1 MSKKYRY
8 RPEVAKQDGVKEID
22 ENQDGQIDKLE
33 IDGEQQEFTEEK
45 VYVEGQE
52 RPKGYELVE
61 EADKEDTSRGVEA
74 DANNASGQDSHASET
89 IHDGSATGTQT
100 VQEGT
105 VPSDPKVSTEP
116 QGQASEAQTGQ
127 EGTASSSPKEA
138 KEEHSPT
145 SPAPEVSQPPS
156 PPPAAPEPP
165 VATEN
170 GNPAPAAG
178 TEHQPSQPPSQPEG
192 QVEGVHESQPQQ
204 SGSEDSKHQE
214 EKKPDQGTS
223 ETNQSG
229 QSQGSEKPNQDQ
241 PPKPAD
247 QDHSTPS
254 QGNPGGNPSSG
265 SGVVQADLTP
275 ITDTAEQIPQEPAP
289 KLSEAES
296 FGQSIK
302 QRIDAYARDMGP
314 NVSQTEASL
323 VRHQVD
329 LYHIFQTVLT
339 VSEYDKFEAG
349 IKALYAGFQEN
360 YALCFNYDARFRGI
374 MNIPVSKLKEDQVEV
389 LTSLIDLFC
398 RLASA
403 KSLVDLRGT
412 YNFKTLKDNI
422 YDQFVLSRFL
432 GFVKKVIGDE

>member
-33 IDGEQQEFTEEK
+33 IEGQQETFTAEK
-45 VYVEGQE
+45 AYVEGQE

-61 EADKEDTSRGVEA
+61 EPDAVA
-74 DANNASGQDSHASET
+74 DANNASGQGDHAAET
-89 IHDGSATGTQT
+89 TQTNPVSGTQT
-100 VQEGT
+100 VHEGT
-105 VPSDPKVSTEP
+105 VPSDPKVSTDP
-116 QGQASEAQTGQ
+116 QPPASPAPEAQAGQ
-127 EGTASSSPKEA
+127 EGSSQNSPKEA
-138 KEEHSPT
+138 KEEHSP
-145 SPAPEVSQPPS
+145 APEVSQPQ
-156 PPPAAPEPP
+156 PEPP
-165 VATEN
+165 VANES
-170 GNPAPAAG
+170 GKD
-178 TEHQPSQPPSQPEG
+178 QPPVPKEPEAHG
-192 QVEGVHESQPQQ
+192 EQTEGPDEPVENHTV
-204 SGSEDSKHQE
+204 EDTAQNQGG
-214 EKKPDQGTS
+214 KPTPAEPPVAS
-223 ETNQSG
+223 ETGTPTDQTQAG
-229 QSQGSEKPNQDQ
+229 QPQGSEKQNQDQ

-254 QGNPGGNPSSG
+254 QGNTGGNPSSG

-329 LYHIFQTVLT
+329 LYHIFQTALT

>member
-22 ENQDGQIDKLE
+22 NDQDGRIDKLE

-45 VYVEGQE
+45 AYVEGQE

-61 EADKEDTSRGVEA
+61 EADKEDTSRGGEA
-74 DANNASGQDSHASET
+74 DANNASGQDSHAGET
-89 IHDGSATGTQT
+89 VADDSATGTQT

-116 QGQASEAQTGQ
+116 QAPAPETQTGQ
-127 EGTASSSPKEA
+127 EGATQGSQPTQPQEPPIAPAGPEYGKEQPPLPKEPEA
-138 KEEHSPT
+138 PT
-145 SPAPEVSQPPS
+145 NQTDGPEKPVENHT
-156 PPPAAPEPP
+156 ATPP
-165 VATEN
+165 VANET
-170 GNPAPAAG
+170 
-178 TEHQPSQPPSQPEG
+178 
-192 QVEGVHESQPQQ
+192 
-204 SGSEDSKHQE
+204 
-214 EKKPDQGTS
+214 GTS
-223 ETNQSG
+223 TDQTQTG
-229 QSQGSEKPNQDQ
+229 QPQGSEKPNQDQ
-241 PPKPAD
+241 SPKPAD

-254 QGNPGGNPSSG
+254 HGNESGNPSSG

>member
-45 VYVEGQE
+45 AFVEGQE

-61 EADKEDTSRGVEA
+61 EADKEDTSRGAEA
-74 DANNASGQDSHASET
+74 DANNASGQDSQTS
-89 IHDGSATGTQT
+89 GTQT

-105 VPSDPKVSTEP
+105 VQSDPKVSTDP
-116 QGQASEAQTGQ
+116 QPPVSEAQTGQ
-127 EGTASSSPKEA
+127 AEGTPSTSPKEA
-138 KEEHSPT
+138 KEDHSPA
-145 SPAPEVSQPPS
+145 SPAPEASHPQS
-156 PPPAAPEPP
+156 P
-165 VATEN
+165 
-170 GNPAPAAG
+170 
-178 TEHQPSQPPSQPEG
+178 QPEG
-192 QVEGVHESQPQQ
+192 GVGKEQQNPSGPSVGQTDGPEKPVENHTVEDTAQNQGGQP
-204 SGSEDSKHQE
+204 
-214 EKKPDQGTS
+214 
-223 ETNQSG
+223 
-229 QSQGSEKPNQDQ
+229 QGSEKQNQDQ

-254 QGNPGGNPSSG
+254 HGSESGNPSSG

>member
-33 IDGEQQEFTEEK
+33 IEGQQETFTAEK
-45 VYVEGQE
+45 AYVEGQE

-61 EADKEDTSRGVEA
+61 EPDAVA
-74 DANNASGQDSHASET
+74 DANNTSGQGDHAAET
-89 IHDGSATGTQT
+89 TQTNPVSGTQT

-105 VPSDPKVSTEP
+105 VPSDPKVSTDP
-116 QGQASEAQTGQ
+116 QPPASPAPEAQAGQ
-127 EGTASSSPKEA
+127 EGSPQGSPKEA
-138 KEEHSPT
+138 KEEHSPA
-145 SPAPEVSQPPS
+145 SPAPEVSQPQ
-156 PPPAAPEPP
+156 PEPP
-165 VATEN
+165 VANES
-170 GNPAPAAG
+170 GK
-178 TEHQPSQPPSQPEG
+178 EQPPVPKEPEAHDEQSEGPEKPVENHTVEDTTQNQAGQP
-192 QVEGVHESQPQQ
+192 
-204 SGSEDSKHQE
+204 
-214 EKKPDQGTS
+214 
-223 ETNQSG
+223 
-229 QSQGSEKPNQDQ
+229 QGSEKQNQDQ

-254 QGNPGGNPSSG
+254 QGNSGGNPSSG

-314 NVSQTEASL
+314 NVSQTEQSL

>member
-1 MSKKYRY
+1 MSKKYKY

-33 IDGEQQEFTEEK
+33 IEGQQETFTAEK
-45 VYVEGQE
+45 AYVEGQE

-61 EADKEDTSRGVEA
+61 EPDLDVDS
-74 DANNASGQDSHASET
+74 NNASGQQGHTAET
-89 IHDGSATGTQT
+89 TQTNPTSGTQI
-100 VQEGT
+100 VPEGT
-105 VPSDPKVSTEP
+105 VPSEPKQSTDPQP
-116 QGQASEAQTGQ
+116 PA
-127 EGTASSSPKEA
+127 
-138 KEEHSPT
+138 
-145 SPAPEVSQPPS
+145 SPAPGT
-156 PPPAAPEPP
+156 PEPP
-165 VATEN
+165 VASPAQPES

-178 TEHQPSQPPSQPEG
+178 TEHHVDQPPSKPEG
-192 QVEGVHESQPQQ
+192 QAEGEHQSQPQQ
-204 SGSEDSKHQE
+204 GGPEDNKHQE
-214 EKKPDQGTS
+214 EKKPDQNPSS
-223 ETNQSG
+223 ETNQ
-229 QSQGSEKPNQDQ
+229 QQPQG
-241 PPKPAD
+241 PAEN
-247 QDHSTPS
+247 TPS
-254 QGNPGGNPSSG
+254 QGNPGSNPSSG
-265 SGVVQADLTP
+265 SGTVQADLTP

>member
-45 VYVEGQE
+45 AYVEGQE

-61 EADKEDTSRGVEA
+61 EADKEDTSHGAEA
-74 DANNASGQDSHASET
+74 DANNASGQDSHAGET
-89 IHDGSATGTQT
+89 VANGSATGTQT

-105 VPSDPKVSTEP
+105 VPSDPKVSTDP
-116 QGQASEAQTGQ
+116 QPSASPAPEAQAGQ
-127 EGTASSSPKEA
+127 EGSPQGSPKEV
-138 KEEHSPT
+138 KEDQSPA
-145 SPAPEVSQPPS
+145 SPAPEVSRPQSESGVGQDQQTPS
-156 PPPAAPEPP
+156 APPAGQTDGPEKPVENHTIEDTAQNQGGKPTPAEPP
-165 VATEN
+165 VA
-170 GNPAPAAG
+170 
-178 TEHQPSQPPSQPEG
+178 
-192 QVEGVHESQPQQ
+192 
-204 SGSEDSKHQE
+204 
-214 EKKPDQGTS
+214 S
-223 ETNQSG
+223 ETGTPTDQTQAG
-229 QSQGSEKPNQDQ
+229 QPQGSEKQNQDQ

-247 QDHSTPS
+247 QDHSTPP
-254 QGNPGGNPSSG
+254 QGNPGGNPSNG
-265 SGVVQADLTP
+265 SSVVQADLTP

-398 RLASA
+398 RLAAA

>member
-22 ENQDGQIDKLE
+22 NDQDGRIDKLE

-45 VYVEGQE
+45 AYVEGQE

-61 EADKEDTSRGVEA
+61 EADKEDTSHGAEA
-74 DANNASGQDSHASET
+74 DANNASGQDSHAGET
-89 IHDGSATGTQT
+89 VHDDSATGTQT

-105 VPSDPKVSTEP
+105 VPSDPKVSTDLQP
-116 QGQASEAQTGQ
+116 PASPAPEAHAGQ
-127 EGTASSSPKEA
+127 EGSSQNSPKEA

-145 SPAPEVSQPPS
+145 PEVSQPLS

-165 VATEN
+165 VANES
-170 GNPAPAAG
+170 GKD
-178 TEHQPSQPPSQPEG
+178 QPPVAKEPEAHDEQSEGPEKPVENHTVEDTPQNQGGQP
-192 QVEGVHESQPQQ
+192 
-204 SGSEDSKHQE
+204 
-214 EKKPDQGTS
+214 
-223 ETNQSG
+223 
-229 QSQGSEKPNQDQ
+229 QGSEKQNQDQ
-241 PPKPAD
+241 SPKPAD

-254 QGNPGGNPSSG
+254 QGSASGNPSSG

-398 RLASA
+398 RLAAA

>member
-8 RPEVAKQDGVKEID
+8 RPEIAKQDGVKEID
-22 ENQDGQIDKLE
+22 NDHDGKIDQLE
-33 IDGEQQEFTEEK
+33 IDGQQEAFNEEK
-45 VYVEGQE
+45 AYVEGGE
-52 RPKGYELVE
+52 RPKGYELVIE
-61 EADKEDTSRGVEA
+61 EVVSEGNTVQGGVSGTTDQNTAAGTEDHSNEHPANTEQ
-74 DANNASGQDSHASET
+74 DANNASGET
-89 IHDGSATGTQT
+89 GQNTQT
-100 VQEGT
+100 VHEGT

-116 QGQASEAQTGQ
+116 QAPAPEAQTGQ
-127 EGTASSSPKEA
+127 EGATQG
-138 KEEHSPT
+138 
-145 SPAPEVSQPPS
+145 SQPTQPS
-156 PPPAAPEPP
+156 QPQEPP
-165 VATEN
+165 VA
-170 GNPAPAAG
+170 PAGPEYG
-178 TEHQPSQPPSQPEG
+178 KEQPPLPKEPEA
-192 QVEGVHESQPQQ
+192 P
-204 SGSEDSKHQE
+204 
-214 EKKPDQGTS
+214 
-223 ETNQSG
+223 TNQTDGPEKPVENHTVEPPVANETGTPADQTQTG
-229 QSQGSEKPNQDQ
+229 QPQGSEKPNQDQ
-241 PPKPAD
+241 SPKPAD
-247 QDHSTPS
+247 QETGTPS
-254 QGNPGGNPSSG
+254 HGNESGNPSSG